1 MKAHRF
7 ILLFVVLLFCC
18 RPLTVK
24 ADNTD
29 KRGKLIVFFI
39 DRISLYDI
47 INTPTENIDYL
58 ASIGGIGL
66 MTINTGGTRSQR
78 DTYLSM
84 GAGQAVIGSD
94 NSNLGLNAQE
104 HYQGEKA
111 ADIYKRITGDQ
122 CSEQAL
128 SLIHI

>member
-1 MKAHRF
+1 
-7 ILLFVVLLFCC
+7 
-18 RPLTVK
+18 
-24 ADNTD
+24 
-29 KRGKLIVFFI
+29 
-39 DRISLYDI
+39 
-47 INTPTENIDYL
+47 
-58 ASIGGIGL
+58 

-122 CSEQAL
+122 CSEQACVNL
-128 SLIHI
+128 GIAQTIRNNFNKPYSVTIGALGSTLMNAGLTPAVIGNCDTADEHKRYITSFLMNNQG